1 MCSIHLSPQ
10 KVTRERTR
18 RAGGTRWRSGRS
30 GAADG
35 GQASPPDYRRKTRRM
50 PARKNA
56 PSQITTSRRLIFS
69 GVCRINRK
77 TMRWDEPH
85 FGQALSTA
93 LRNHSLLQ
101 KRHLC
106 RNGGIGDEVKGK
118 NRRSGSALATARA
131 AAGQRRSQGGVTG
144 TRSSLTPERQLPGW
158 KWRACDLHS
167 SGRGSMEGVGGG
179 FSRWRRYEVSCAG
192 T

>member
-1 MCSIHLSPQ
+1 
-10 KVTRERTR
+10 
-18 RAGGTRWRSGRS
+18 
-30 GAADG
+30 
-35 GQASPPDYRRKTRRM
+35 M

-106 RNGGIGDEVKGK
+106 RNGGIGDGVKGK
-118 NRRSGSALATARA
+118 RRRSGSALATARA
-131 AAGQRRSQGGVTG
+131 ADGRRRSQGGVTG

-179 FSRWRRYEVSCAG
+179 FRSIRSRERFRASRRCSWRRYEVSCAG
-192 T
+192 TLNASAAEESDCRPAPEKNRQNSNKEQEFAAGD